1 MQAGLSTESGGITEF
16 TTLSVKPLPTPE
28 EINPDKLSLALEP
41 ESAAL
46 YSQET
51 VVKQIRDDPS
61 AASISHPTEYMV
73 IDIGGGTVDI
83 TAHVEVDG
91 GIVVQNVPS
100 GNAWGGTQVNEEF
113 SKLLQ
118 VIVNDPDFKK
128 FKAQRDHT
136 QNMAVLNNILYNE
149 FEKQKVLFG
158 QEKMEEIAVCL
169 PRIFIR
175 FYEKDLIA
183 GAKKLRGID
192 YDEDANDTL
201 YIEKDVVE
209 SKLFGPVIDGI
220 IEGIQ
225 TAIANNGDVLDM
237 FYLVGGFGGCKY
249 VHEKV
254 SQRFYKSKGHINAVN
269 VIVPPTPQLAI
280 ATGAV
285 MWRKN
290 LENFKARRVD
300 ATYGIGTASTFNP
313 EKHNE
318 AYKFYNED
326 RKEFRCGSIFKV
338 FLEKGE
344 LAKADE
350 VIIATLTPA
359 RAARTTM
366 HLDIFSTPQLGIQY
380 IKDEN
385 KKPILTKIGQL
396 DIDIPNPDDL
406 PISQRKVD
414 ITMDFSGTEIQAK
427 AHYRVTGKEVKTV
440 CNFLSA

>member
-1 MQAGLSTESGGITEF
+1 MLTESGGITEF
-16 TTLSVKPLPTPE
+16 TPLSIKPLPTPE

-51 VVKQIRDDPS
+51 VVKLIRDNPS
-61 AASISHPTEYMV
+61 AAVISCPTEYMV
-73 IDIGGGTVDI
+73 VDIGGGTVDI

-128 FKAQRDHT
+128 FKAQGDRT
-136 QNMAVLNNILYNE
+136 QNMAALNNILYNE
-149 FEKQKVLFG
+149 FEKQKVFFG
-158 QEKMEEIAVCL
+158 QGKTDEIAVCL

-175 FYEKDLIA
+175 FYEKDLVA

-209 SKLFGPVIDGI
+209 SKLFGPAIDGI

-225 TAIANNGDVLDM
+225 TAISNNDDILDT
-237 FYLVGGFGGCKY
+237 FYLVGGFGECKY
-249 VHEKV
+249 LHEKV
-254 SQRFYKSKGHINAVN
+254 SEAITKFYKSKGYINAVN

-290 LENFKARRVD
+290 PEKFKARRVD
-300 ATYGIGTASTFNP
+300 ATYGIGTASKFDP

-318 AYKFYNED
+318 AYKLYNED
-326 RKEFRCGSIFKV
+326 RKEFRCNSMFKV

-350 VIIATLTPA
+350 VIMATLTPA

-366 HLDIFSTPQLGIQY
+366 HLEIFSTPQLGIQY